1 VRFGLLLPFVLVP
14 GCLSVLLLLLLRT
27 GNGASPAVWLLVV
40 LAPVLVGISLGLGV
54 VHALRRMD
62 ADRRQSE
69 EELRLSTQRFSS
81 VVVSAMDAIITLDES
96 LRIVVFNHAAETTFG
111 CPAWEALGR
120 PLDRF
125 LPESVRGHHAQYI
138 RRFGS
143 SGNTTRSMNALGI
156 LTARRVNGEEFPIE
170 ATISQV
176 QVGGQKLYTVILRDI
191 TERKRAEKT
200 LMESEARFRSIYEQA
215 GVGIEQVGL
224 DGQLL
229 MANAALCNMLGY
241 EESELLEK
249 NVAEIVHEDDYRR
262 EQKAVEEM
270 LRGERPFYESEK
282 RYRHRDGSLVWVRCT
297 TSMVCGQTGEPQYR
311 ISVIQNVSER
321 MRVEEQLRQSQKM
334 EAIGRLAGGVAHDF
348 NTLLNV
354 MLGYSELLLA
364 EFPESDPRRE
374 KVLQIKQS
382 GEAGAMLTRQLLA
395 FSRRQA
401 VAEEVLDLR
410 DVASKM
416 TPILQ
421 RLLRDD
427 VELKV
432 TCCQE
437 ACPVKVDPGQIQQ
450 VVLNLVANAADA
462 LPSGGRIHLEVSA
475 VEVEESLVVEHPLL
489 EPGNYALLNISD
501 TGVGMDAETL
511 AHIFEPFYT
520 TKEAGKGTGLGL
532 ATVYGIVKRNGGEIF
547 VYSEPGE
554 GTVFKVILP
563 FTYELRQVAQPAQEI
578 APASATTEETILL
591 VEDSAALRELTR
603 VILARAGYR
612 TLEAD
617 DGAVALEMAR
627 DYAGP
632 IHLLLTDVVMP
643 RMRGPQ
649 LAEELAKLRPGIGV
663 VFLSGYTE
671 EVLSESENMQGFTLV
686 EKPYTAPILLQA
698 IRRTLDACRHHEREK
713 TRQQQHL

>member
-1 VRFGLLLPFVLVP
+1 
-14 GCLSVLLLLLLRT
+14 
-27 GNGASPAVWLLVV
+27 
-40 LAPVLVGISLGLGV
+40 
-54 VHALRRMD
+54 
-62 ADRRQSE
+62 
-69 EELRLSTQRFSS
+69 
-81 VVVSAMDAIITLDES
+81 
-96 LRIVVFNHAAETTFG
+96 
-111 CPAWEALGR
+111 
-120 PLDRF
+120 
-125 LPESVRGHHAQYI
+125 
-138 RRFGS
+138 
-143 SGNTTRSMNALGI
+143 
-156 LTARRVNGEEFPIE
+156 
-170 ATISQV
+170 
-176 QVGGQKLYTVILRDI
+176 
-191 TERKRAEKT
+191 
-200 LMESEARFRSIYEQA
+200 
-215 GVGIEQVGL
+215 
-224 DGQLL
+224 
-229 MANAALCNMLGY
+229 
-241 EESELLEK
+241 
-249 NVAEIVHEDDYRR
+249 
-262 EQKAVEEM
+262 
-270 LRGERPFYESEK
+270 
-282 RYRHRDGSLVWVRCT
+282 
-297 TSMVCGQTGEPQYR
+297 
-311 ISVIQNVSER
+311 
-321 MRVEEQLRQSQKM
+321 
-334 EAIGRLAGGVAHDF
+334 
-348 NTLLNV
+348 
-354 MLGYSELLLA
+354 
-364 EFPESDPRRE
+364 
-374 KVLQIKQS
+374 
-382 GEAGAMLTRQLLA
+382 
-395 FSRRQA
+395 
-401 VAEEVLDLR
+401 
-410 DVASKM
+410 
-416 TPILQ
+416 
-421 RLLRDD
+421 
-427 VELKV
+427 
-432 TCCQE
+432 
-437 ACPVKVDPGQIQQ
+437 
-450 VVLNLVANAADA
+450 VLNLVANAADA